1 MQFEQD
7 VSSWQGVAMDVP
19 SSPAPLI
26 VTATL
31 PGDIQAWADHLRT
44 THFPPERNFLKAH
57 VTLFHAL
64 PPMLLEEVRSL
75 MATLAGDTSP
85 IDARIDAVMDLGGGT
100 ALRILSPQMF
110 DLRAQIA
117 DHFHGMLSA
126 QDQSKP
132 RLHITVQNKVVRA
145 QARALQDELAAGFA
159 PRDFSFTGLALHHYR
174 GGPWEAAGQ
183 WSFRRRYRS

>member
-1 MQFEQD
+1 
-7 VSSWQGVAMDVP
+7 MDAP

-31 PGDIQAWADHLRT
+31 PGDVQAWADHLRT

-75 MATLAGDTSP
+75 MATLAGDTAP

-100 ALRILSPQMF
+100 ALRILSPHML

-145 QARALQDELAAGFA
+145 QARALQDKLAASFVT
-159 PRDFSFTGLALHHYR
+159 RDFSFTGLALHHYR